1 MAVQFSGVPVEFFHS
16 DVLVHIVDEPDTDGV
31 ADSEEN
37 NVPPLSET
45 AGDGNGDHIADS
57 TQENVASLHNATD
70 GDYATVA
77 VPDGMRLVAVSVT
90 SPDEDSALADLAAV
104 AGADFP
110 QGLVGFRIEG
120 LSTVGET
127 VTITEIFHTSGP
139 VPTHFYKYNP
149 AVPSLTEVAGAL
161 IESLPSPETG
171 YQVSFDV
178 TDGGPLDADGLAN
191 GVIVDPGGPA
201 IVRALHPLLTL
212 SLLSANQ
219 AQISWPLEDGGAVLQ
234 SRTNLGVLFP
244 WEDVTNTVV
253 TNGDIKSI
261 TIDLDVN
268 EHYFRLAPPS
278 P

>member
-1 MAVQFSGVPVEFFHS
+1 M
-16 DVLVHIVDEPDTDGV
+16 
-31 ADSEEN
+31 
-37 NVPPLSET
+37 
-45 AGDGNGDHIADS
+45 
-57 TQENVASLHNATD
+57 
-70 GDYATVA
+70 
-77 VPDGMRLVAVSVT
+77 
-90 SPDEDSALADLAAV
+90 
-104 AGADFP
+104 
-110 QGLVGFRIEG
+110 
-120 LSTVGET
+120 
-127 VTITEIFHTSGP
+127 
-139 VPTHFYKYNP
+139 
-149 AVPSLTEVAGAL
+149 AGAL

-201 IVRALHPLLTL
+201 IVTALHPLLTL